1 MTTTDNQEHTMTTPR
16 QHNPNFFKRE
26 DDGSVRLRLKFDNE
40 TASLFEEAAGKTPVM
55 VWLRR
60 TLDTAA
66 KRQVKEQRRLLQQ
79 IRPPEDD
86 QA

>member
-1 MTTTDNQEHTMTTPR
+1 MTTTHEEPTMTTPR
-16 QHNPNFFKRE
+16 QHNPHFFRRE

-60 TLDTAA
+60 TLETTA
-66 KRQVKEQRRLLQQ
+66 KRQVKEQQRLRQQ
-79 IRPPEDD
+79 ISPPEDEPN
-86 QA
+86 